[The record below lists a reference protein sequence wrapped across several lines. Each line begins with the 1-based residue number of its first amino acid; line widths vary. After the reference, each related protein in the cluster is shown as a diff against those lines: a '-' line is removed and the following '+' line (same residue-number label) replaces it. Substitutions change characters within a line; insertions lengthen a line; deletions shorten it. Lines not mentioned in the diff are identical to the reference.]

1 MKQLIM
7 ALVLFA
13 AVPVLAD
20 SFQAGIEEL
29 TFDTGN
35 NSAGVTIFIHG
46 VSDGHPNHKFFFAD
60 ATSVN
65 VLSLTCAN
73 LGCSG
78 FNATVAISG
87 LTMSNVLLAN
97 GQFFSTVYVDGTL
110 TLAAKF
116 VPSLP
121 FELGQITGMFQACF
135 DPACKTPLF
144 SFFTDTTG
152 MTFLN
157 INNDAGALTLTGG
170 SFATPEPTSV
180 ALFGTGCLFLV
191 GIAWESCKRK
201 AVSARLAAS

>member
-1 MKQLIM
+1 MKKLIM
-7 ALVLFA
+7 ALVLFTA
-13 AVPVLAD
+13 IPVLAD
-20 SFQAGIEEL
+20 SFQAGVVGL

-60 ATSVN
+60 ATNVD

-97 GQFFSTVYVDGTL
+97 GQHFSTLYVDGTL
-110 TLAAKF
+110 NLAAKF

-121 FELGQITGMFQACF
+121 FELGQITGTFQACF
-135 DPACKTPLF
+135 DPACSDVIF
-144 SFFTDTTG
+144 SFFTNTTG

-157 INNDAGALTLTGG
+157 VSNNGGVLTLNGG

-180 ALFGTGCLFLV
+180 ALFGTGCLFLI

-201 AVSARLAAS
+201 AASARFTAS